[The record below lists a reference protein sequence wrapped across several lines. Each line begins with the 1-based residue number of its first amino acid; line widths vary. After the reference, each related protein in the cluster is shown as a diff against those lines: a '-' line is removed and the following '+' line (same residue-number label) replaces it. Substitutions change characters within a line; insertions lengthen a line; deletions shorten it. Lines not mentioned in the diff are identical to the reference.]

1 MLFVH
6 PGTACKWSDHVTSS
20 LLYYLA
26 ILIDTQSTSH
36 CVILI
41 WWYAMCQRI
50 ASFILHE
57 ESGIDSQCRALYV
70 SPSGDISP
78 LFSRISSSPRWSSVA
93 GLVRAS
99 ILSSTFI
106 AQYFNSVFKNISI
119 FQQCLQGYFNISTVF
134 SRIFQYFNGV
144 FKNISIFQQCVRSST
159 WPSLGRLA
167 KQSLSDILKE
177 Y

>member
-119 FQQCLQGYFNISTVF
+119 FQRFFQEYFNISTVCAV
-134 SRIFQYFNGV
+134 FN
-144 FKNISIFQQCVRSST
+144 
-159 WPSLGRLA
+159 LA
-167 KQSLSDILKE
+167 KSRTTRKTIFKWYIKGILSFGYVSTSVYYGSIPL